1 MDTHH
6 NAALTPRGR
15 ARMVRCVIE
24 LGWSY
29 RAAARAFHVDAK
41 TARRWVER
49 YRRDGVKGLYERSS
63 RPRRQPWRTPRRV
76 SRQVIARRRQRW
88 TMERIAAEAGCSR
101 ATVARVLQQAGLNR
115 LDALEPREPPMRYQ
129 HEHPGDLLH
138 LDIKKLGRFQ
148 RPGHRVTGDRTSDS
162 PGAGWEFV
170 HVAVDDRSR
179 IAHTT
184 IEPDETA
191 DSAIRHLRAAVAY
204 YARLGITVR
213 RVLTDNGTCYRS
225 RAFAR
230 ACRELGIRHRFT
242 RPYRPR
248 TNGKAERFI
257 QTALREWAY
266 AFTYRDS
273 NERAAH
279 LPRWQ
284 HDYNWHR
291 QHGSLNHQPP
301 ISVLG
306 LSGNNL
312 LRLHS

>member
-1 MDTHH
+1 
-6 NAALTPRGR
+6 
-15 ARMVRCVIE
+15 
-24 LGWSY
+24 
-29 RAAARAFHVDAK
+29 
-41 TARRWVER
+41 
-49 YRRDGVKGLYERSS
+49 
-63 RPRRQPWRTPRRV
+63 
-76 SRQVIARRRQRW
+76 
-88 TMERIAAEAGCSR
+88 
-101 ATVARVLQQAGLNR
+101 
-115 LDALEPREPPMRYQ
+115 Q

-148 RPGHRVTGDRTSDS
+148 RPGHRATGKRTHESR
-162 PGAGWEFV
+162 GAGWEFV

-179 IAHTT
+179 IAHIA

-191 DSAIRHLRAAVAY
+191 DSAIRHLRTALAY
-204 YARLGITVR
+204 YARLGVTVR
-213 RVLTDNGTCYRS
+213 RVLTDNGACYRS

-230 ACRELGIRHRFT
+230 ACRELGLQHRFT

-266 AFTYRDS
+266 AFAYQDS

-291 QHGSLNHQPP
+291 QHASLNHQTP

-306 LSGNNL
+306 LSGDNL
-312 LRLHS
+312 VRLHK

>member
-15 ARMVRCVIE
+15 ARMVRYVIE

-29 RAAARAFHVDAK
+29 RAAARAFHVD
-41 TARRWVER
+41 TRTVRRWVER

-63 RPRRQPWRTPRRV
+63 RPRRQPRRTPRRV
-76 SRQVIARRRQRW
+76 SRHVIARRRQRW

-101 ATVARVLQQAGLNR
+101 ATVARVLQHAGLNR
-115 LDALEPREPPMRYQ
+115 LGALEPREPPMRYQ

-179 IAHTT
+179 IAHTA

-191 DSAIRHLRAAVAY
+191 ASAIRHLRAAVAY

-248 TNGKAERFI
+248 TNGKAEHFI

-291 QHGSLNHQPP
+291 QHGSLNHQTP

-306 LSGNNL
+306 LSGDNL